1 MHIIHSQD
9 MPTNFYQSYF
19 DIKLQLEKSQSVA
32 HGQTDIKSEIDI
44 QITNIS

>member
-32 HGQTDIKSEIDI
+32 HGHTVEWTDRHKV
-44 QITNIS
+44 